1 MTSQLT
7 DEEIAALMP
16 SELVQ
21 HQTPIPTQIVSSDE
35 FYPDPQN
42 ERQREVE
49 TRLLA
54 MADDLG
60 GKQGLDRRRFFQ
72 TAAGMAASFVAM
84 NEVYGPL
91 FEVSKAEAATPAMA
105 QERATAL
112 KDQFIMDMHTHF
124 LRDDTRI
131 MNFVNMRNA
140 VGKAGWNKS
149 LADKEQTIED
159 LKFENYKKEMFLD
172 SDTKM
177 SLISSAPSDIPADW
191 FLTNSMAAAARD
203 KVNKEA
209 GSRRMFAHAIFTP
222 GQPNWLENLEKDLT
236 QDKPDSIKGYT
247 IGDNTHKN
255 ISRYPWRMDDEK
267 VAYKGY
273 EFALK
278 HGIKNICVH
287 KGLFAPGVE
296 KQFPHLRGFSDVADV
311 GKAAKDWPQLNFVIY
326 HSAYRHVGG
335 DPKVARAEFERTG
348 RISWT
353 SDLADIPAE
362 YGVSN
367 VYGDVGQLFATTLV
381 AEPNVCAALM
391 GILVKGLGADHVC
404 WGTDALWTGSPQWQ
418 IEGLRRLEI
427 PEEMHKK
434 HGFPALGAAD
444 GPTKNRDL
452 RQQQREALRHSAETG
467 DARAEERR
475 HLGELKEAYEKFRSG
490 ALQPALRLRGAE
502 RTGRLLVVRLVIT
515 VSRLQRVPPRWVVPG
530 RIFRH
535 IPRPFPRIETSER
548 AYA

>member
-1 MTSQLT
+1 MSSQLT

-21 HQTPIPTQIVSSDE
+21 YQTPIPTQIVSSDE

-49 TRLLA
+49 ARLLA

-60 GKQGLDRRRFFQ
+60 AKQGLDRRRFFQ
-72 TAAGMAASFVAM
+72 SAAGMAASFVAM

-131 MNFVNMRNA
+131 MNFVNMRAA
-140 VGKAGWNKS
+140 VGKAGWNKQ
-149 LADKEQTIED
+149 LAEKEQTIED

-177 SLISSAPSDIPADW
+177 SLISSAPSDVPADW
-191 FLTNSMAAAARD
+191 FLTNTMAAAARD

-273 EFALK
+273 ELMVK
-278 HGIKNICVH
+278 YGIKNVCVH
-287 KGLFAPGVE
+287 KGLFAPSVE
-296 KQFPHLRGFSDVADV
+296 KQFPHLTGFCGVADV
-311 GKAAKDWPQLNFVIY
+311 GQAAKDWPQLNFVIY

-335 DPKVARAEFERTG
+335 DPKVALAEFERTG
-348 RISWT
+348 RIYWT
-353 SDLADIPAE
+353 SDLADIPE
-362 YGVSN
+362 QYGVTN

-381 AEPNVCAALM
+381 SQPRLNAALM

-404 WGTDALWTGSPQWQ
+404 WGTDAVWTGSPQWQ

-427 PEEMHKK
+427 PEDMQKK
-434 HGFPALGAAD
+434 YGFAP
-444 GPTKNRDL
+444 
-452 RQQQREALRHSAETG
+452 
-467 DARAEERR
+467 
-475 HLGELKEAYEKFRSG
+475 LGEATGPVKTAIFGGNNARLYGIDVKRTRLELGQDRITAWKAEYEKD
-490 ALQPALRLRGAE
+490 GAE
-502 RTGRLLVVRLVIT
+502 PSHTRYGYVHPSVA
-515 VSRLQRVPPRWVVPG
+515 Q
-530 RIFRH
+530 
-535 IPRPFPRIETSER
+535 FPHELF
-548 AYA
+548 A